1 MTIACYA
8 RKSNEKKNDS
18 VENQLSIIRS
28 YINRQKDL
36 QDAEILQFSD
46 DGFSGIDIHRDAFQ
60 ELLTKVR
67 KREIDVIVVTD
78 LSRLG
83 RNYLDV
89 CKLTDSIFPFM
100 GIRLIAVS
108 ENYDSKYRQ
117 RNTMDLP
124 TAFKAVLNEYYV
136 AEASEKVGK
145 SCRMRIRNGEFISAV
160 PYGYFLSD
168 KYTPLINESKAE
180 IVRSIFQ
187 MFLDGSSIL
196 TIAKLLNG
204 QHIPTSSGVKWTYC
218 IVRHILKN
226 EQYIGKRVSLTHT
239 KDVKTNRYIP
249 NDEREWYVDEH
260 AFPPIIEHEVFDK
273 VQLLFPKSKPEDTRA
288 KHIMARKIYCAGC
301 GRTLHKQMHFYCKN
315 SYITGGSPC
324 FQGSL
329 KRNVLYKAVLEKV
342 KRCIRSGIPDE
353 TSSFSFSD
361 IARIDAEIVKLKE
374 KKAAIFDKLYA
385 GAVTEQEF
393 SAQNQAISEE
403 IAACQEKLERCRK
416 SVALYT
422 KYTSE
427 RPIETL
433 RRLYAADELT
443 KEHMQFVKR
452 INVFDAD
459 RFEILLQE
467 SSPLDV
473 LCRNMNIYEEEL
485 YEKNHI

>member
-46 DGFSGIDIHRDAFQ
+46 DGFSGIDVNRDAFQ
-60 ELLTKVR
+60 DLLSKVR
-67 KREIDVIVVTD
+67 QREVDVIVVKD

-100 GIRLIAVS
+100 GVRLIAVS
-108 ENYDSKYRQ
+108 ENYDSNYQQ

-136 AEASEKVGK
+136 VESSEKIQK
-145 SCRMRIRNGEFISAV
+145 SCRIRIRNGEFISGV
-160 PYGYFLSD
+160 SYGYFLSD
-168 KYTPLINESKAE
+168 KYTPLIDEEKAE
-180 IVRSIFQ
+180 IVRKIFQ
-187 MFLDGSSIL
+187 LFLDGNSIL
-196 TIAKLLNG
+196 NIARLLNE
-204 QHIPTSSGVKWTYC
+204 QQIPTSSGVKWTYS
-218 IVRHILKN
+218 IIRHTLRN
-226 EQYIGKRVSLTHT
+226 EQYIGKRIALTHT

-249 NDEREWYVDEH
+249 NDESEWYVDEQ
-260 AFPPIIEHEVFDK
+260 AFPPIIDRKVFER
-273 VQLLFPKSKPEDTRA
+273 VQSMLTRQKSQDTRD

-301 GRTLHKQMHFYCKN
+301 GRTLRKQTHFYCRN
-315 SYITGGSPC
+315 GYITGEAPC
-324 FQGSL
+324 FLGSL
-329 KRNVLYKAVLEKV
+329 KRDVLYKAVLEKV
-342 KRCIRSGIPDE
+342 KCYIKGELSGGS
-353 TSSFSFSD
+353 SSFSFSD
-361 IARIDAEIVKLKE
+361 IAKIEAEIVKLRE
-374 KKAAIFDKLYA
+374 KKAKIFDKLYA
-385 GAVTEQEF
+385 GAVTEHEF
-393 SAQNQAISEE
+393 TAQNEAVSQQIT
-403 IAACQEKLERCRK
+403 ACQDKLEHCRK

-422 KYTSE
+422 KYASE

-452 INVFDAD
+452 INVFDAEH
-459 RFEILLQE
+459 FEILLQD

-473 LCRNMNIYEEEL
+473 LCRNMSIYEEEV
-485 YEKNHI
+485 

>member
-28 YINRQKDL
+28 YIHQQKDF

-46 DGFSGIDIHRDAFQ
+46 DGFSGIDINRDAFQ
-60 ELLTKVR
+60 DLLSRVR
-67 KREIDVIVVTD
+67 QREIDVIVVKD

-108 ENYDSKYRQ
+108 EQYDSKYQQ

-136 AEASEKVGK
+136 VESSEKIRK
-145 SCRMRIRNGEFISAV
+145 SCRMRIRNGEFISHV
-160 PYGYFLSD
+160 PYGYILSD
-168 KYTPLINESKAE
+168 KHTPVLDEEKAE
-180 IVRSIFQ
+180 IVRRIFQ
-187 MFLDGSSIL
+187 LFLDGNSIL
-196 TIAKLLNG
+196 TIARLLNG
-204 QHIPTSSGVKWTYC
+204 QNIPTSSGVKWTYC
-218 IVRHILKN
+218 IVRRILKN

-249 NDEREWYVDEH
+249 NDESEWYVNEH
-260 AFPPIIEHEVFDK
+260 AFPPIIEREVFDS
-273 VQLLFPKSKPEDTRA
+273 VQRMFPKSKPKDTRD

-301 GRTLHKQMHFYCKN
+301 GRTMRTQTHFYCRN
-315 SYITGGSPC
+315 GYITGEAPC
-324 FQGSL
+324 FRGSL
-329 KRNVLYKAVLEKV
+329 KRDVLYRAVLEKV
-342 KRCIRSGIPDE
+342 KCYIKSEIPDGA
-353 TSSFSFSD
+353 SNFSFSD
-361 IARIDAEIVKLKE
+361 IAKIEAEITELREE
-374 KKAAIFDKLYA
+374 KARIFDKLYA
-385 GAVTEQEF
+385 GAVTKDEF
-393 SAQNQAISEE
+393 AAQNQAVSQQ

-422 KYTSE
+422 RYTSE

-452 INVFDAD
+452 INVFDAE
-459 RFEILLQE
+459 RFEILLQGD
-467 SSPLDV
+467 SPLDV
-473 LCRNMNIYEEEL
+473 LCRNMSIYEED
-485 YEKNHI
+485 